1 MMSGLGFIRC
11 KKKAALFYLFL
22 VCLNPCCNSEGK
34 FIYCLGKNSG
44 RSTDLVTASSKV
56 SLGPLDIKISLIS
69 EIKHFNN

>member
-34 FIYCLGKNSG
+34 FIPIAWGKTQAGLLILSLLAVKCLWV
-44 RSTDLVTASSKV
+44 L
-56 SLGPLDIKISLIS
+56 
-69 EIKHFNN
+69 